1 MAKQWIN
8 ISIIPVFYAQIIFS
22 RFLYSIWKTILCISK
37 TALSAYRE
45 SCTWHDNV
53 ALFQLVL
60 GRRLHSTT
68 NVRWL
73 GVAKKSSPN
82 FRSACCKIFLNILF
96 FIIRH
101 WLPSPWFQKQNTQ
114 HFWEPSQWSELILAC
129 MSIFAYYYTNIV
141 YNWTLSF
148 IKVIPL

>member
-60 GRRLHSTT
+60 GRRLHSTR

-82 FRSACCKIFLNILF
+82 FRSACCKIFFKHFIFYHSSRTPITLVSKTKYSTLLRTKSVIWVDIGLYVHLCILLYKYCLQLNSF
-96 FIIRH
+96 F
-101 WLPSPWFQKQNTQ
+101 
-114 HFWEPSQWSELILAC
+114 
-129 MSIFAYYYTNIV
+129 Y
-141 YNWTLSF
+141 
-148 IKVIPL
+148 